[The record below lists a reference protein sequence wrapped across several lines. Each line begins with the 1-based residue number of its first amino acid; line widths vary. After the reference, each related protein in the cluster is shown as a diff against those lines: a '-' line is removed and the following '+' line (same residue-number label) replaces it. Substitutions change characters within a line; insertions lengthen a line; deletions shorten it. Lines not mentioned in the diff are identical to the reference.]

1 MTESPYAVRWGSKV
15 RLLADWQS
23 RRDALFT
30 SPPRIGLVVGT
41 FAAIPYV
48 HLHLEARRRFYPDV
62 PMLLHDDCS
71 PRGAELEKLCASY
84 GVEFASTA
92 TRFPPC
98 KGDLSA
104 MATGF
109 VWAREREID
118 LLVKMSRRFIPLV
131 PWAEDLATLALRSQY
146 ATYSSWTTSFDFG
159 FRTECVGFA
168 VREWFALGLFDEI
181 VTAILAPGALFVEGF
196 IHVLARHAG
205 VRNSR
210 SARAFDAAIG
220 ERPASRNG
228 YAPWPFLGTDRCT
241 ANERFLWH
249 DSAEPEAYAA
259 LAECWQL
266 PYCAA
271 DFQDPNMGCGSVEE

>member
-1 MTESPYAVRWGSKV
+1 MTGFPYAVRHGGKV
-15 RLLADWQS
+15 QPLAEWQS
-23 RRDALFT
+23 HRESLFT

-48 HLHLEARRRFYPDV
+48 HLHLEARRRLYPKV

-71 PRGAELEKLCASY
+71 PHGAALEELCAGY

-92 TRFPPC
+92 TRFPSC

-109 VWAREREID
+109 VWAREKEVD
-118 LLVKMSRRFIPLV
+118 LLVKMSRRFIPLI
-131 PWAEDLATLALRSQY
+131 PWAADLAALALRAQY

-168 VREWFALGLFDEI
+168 VQEWLALGLFDEI
-181 VTAILAPGALFVEGF
+181 VAAILAPKTPFVEGF
-196 IHVLARHAG
+196 IHNLARHAA
-205 VRNSR
+205 VRNLI
-210 SARAFDAAIG
+210 SARTFDAEIG
-220 ERPASRNG
+220 ARPGCRNG
-228 YAPWPFLGTDRCT
+228 YAPWPFLGTDRC
-241 ANERFLWH
+241 ARNERFLWH
-249 DSAEPEAYAA
+249 DSAQLEEYAA
-259 LAECWQL
+259 LAKRWQL

-271 DFQDPNMGCGSVEE
+271 DFHDPNMGFGSGPK